1 MLSKIGGWQKMYK
14 RGLPYRRGVFRCAR
28 TLCTACRVNVA
39 PYEPTFNESFNKFRS
54 TRKFS
59 DRMKIEVELASQAVT
74 VRGNKRVCVCVYAIF
89 QNNTV
94 LRSLSF

>member
-1 MLSKIGGWQKMYK
+1 MVGKKCIRGDCRIGEGCLGVLEPFAQLVESMLH
-14 RGLPYRRGVFRCAR
+14 L
-28 TLCTACRVNVA
+28 N
-39 PYEPTFNESFNKFRS
+39 EPTFKVSFNKFRS

-59 DRMKIEVELASQAVT
+59 DRMKIEVELASQVVT
-74 VRGNKRVCVCVYAIF
+74 VRGNKSVCVCVYAIF